1 MKNDFFTHTN
11 CERKEYEMRKFTN
24 LLLSALMV
32 MALTTFTACGMG
44 NTNDGSEAPY
54 EDDVKDT
61 ANNGVNNGN
70 KNNMGEDIKNG
81 IDDIGDDIKNG
92 IDNVEDG
99 IQNGIDD
106 IRNGMDDL
114 NNRGTRTSRLE
125 EAGKNLIDSVREAS
139 AAIRDGL
146 VELSQMR

>member
-1 MKNDFFTHTN
+1 
-11 CERKEYEMRKFTN
+11 MRKFTN

-70 KNNMGEDIKNG
+70 KNNM
-81 IDDIGDDIKNG
+81 DIGDDIQNG

-146 VELSQMR
+146 MELSQMR

>member
-1 MKNDFFTHTN
+1 
-11 CERKEYEMRKFTN
+11 MRKFTN

-70 KNNMGEDIKNG
+70 KNNM
-81 IDDIGDDIKNG
+81 DIGDDIQNG

-99 IQNGIDD
+99 IQNGMDD
-106 IRNGMDDL
+106 IRNGMDDM

-146 VELSQMR
+146 MELSQMR

>member
-32 MALTTFTACGMG
+32 MALTTFTACGTG

-70 KNNMGEDIKNG
+70 KNNM
-81 IDDIGDDIKNG
+81 DIGDDIQNG

-106 IRNGMDDL
+106 IRNGMDDM

-146 VELSQMR
+146 MELSQMR

>member
-1 MKNDFFTHTN
+1 
-11 CERKEYEMRKFTN
+11 MRKFTI

-70 KNNMGEDIKNG
+70 KNNM
-81 IDDIGDDIKNG
+81 DIGDDIQNG

-146 VELSQMR
+146 MELSQMR

>member
-1 MKNDFFTHTN
+1 
-11 CERKEYEMRKFTN
+11 MRKFTN

-70 KNNMGEDIKNG
+70 KNNM
-81 IDDIGDDIKNG
+81 DIGDDIQNG

-106 IRNGMDDL
+106 IRNGMDDM

-146 VELSQMR
+146 MELSHMR

>member
-1 MKNDFFTHTN
+1 
-11 CERKEYEMRKFTN
+11 MRKFTN

-70 KNNMGEDIKNG
+70 KNNM
-81 IDDIGDDIKNG
+81 DIGDDIQNG

-106 IRNGMDDL
+106 IRNGMDDM

-146 VELSQMR
+146 MELSQMR